1 MNPETK
7 HTLDMPRIPS
17 GQLNRIANAASLG
30 VAVNH
35 LAARVEDMARDT
47 VAGHEQLGLDAVAAR
62 LVQIRD
68 LSALWLELDRAI
80 MGAAP
85 QTRREPVTH
94 LTVMAILQERHDLTG
109 ADCPVP
115 TLRPVLIDAR
125 GRILSCDLVVRSQGQ
140 YAAAI
145 RKILRERSDVMTA
158 KAVAAI
164 SAAVAPVNPGDA
176 ANAAA
181 VAAATPMESA

>member
-1 MNPETK
+1 MNPTTK
-7 HTLDMPRIPS
+7 TLDMPRIPS

-30 VAVNH
+30 VAIDH
-35 LAARVEDMARDT
+35 LAAQIEDTARDT

-62 LVQIRD
+62 LVQIRSM
-68 LSALWLELDRAI
+68 SALWVELDRAV

-85 QTRREPVTH
+85 ATRREPVTH
-94 LTVMAILQERHDLTG
+94 LTVMAILQARHNLTG

-115 TLRPVLIDAR
+115 TLRPVLVDAR
-125 GRILSCDLVVRSQGQ
+125 GRVLSCDLVVRSQGQ

-145 RKILRERSDVMTA
+145 RKALRERSDLLTE

-164 SAAVAPVNPGDA
+164 SAAVAPTNPGDA

-181 VAAATPMESA
+181 VAAATPMEA